1 MNVATERN
9 ENALAARAEN
19 IGDSKKRAIGLY
31 DTASADAFVNGT
43 CLRQRHSADAEA
55 QAPYE
60 HRRVLIIR

>member
-9 ENALAARAEN
+9 ENALAAVLKISE
-19 IGDSKKRAIGLY
+19 IQKKRAIGLY